1 MQQLNWLR
9 NPTTWGAGVLALA
22 AVIGLVTALLYISP
36 LGQKTVTFYTDDA
49 ASLTP
54 GDQVR
59 IAGITVG
66 TVKNL
71 VLESDRVRVN
81 ARVDAT
87 AFVGDKSQVQ
97 VRMLTV
103 VGGYYVTI
111 VSLGEAPLGAKP
123 IPADRVTMPYNLMR
137 TLADATKI
145 TDNVSTKPINESL
158 NQIQAGLSGTNTESL
173 SAAIDAGNSLMSA
186 ISRQRGQVSA
196 ILNMSDEYLESL
208 TGFREELKQMVL
220 KVALVEQT
228 LTLYGKGFAGTLDG
242 LGKILVGLRPV
253 GVWYRKHRP
262 EFLEKVRSWEQRG
275 RLFLDRNGL
284 TIRSLHRIQDKIN
297 RILDAQDGRPELLA
311 TDLCIPVPGSAC

>member
-1 MQQLNWLR
+1 M
-9 NPTTWGAGVLALA
+9 LALA
-22 AVIGLVTALLYISP
+22 AVISLVTALLYISP
-36 LGQKTVTFYTDDA
+36 PGQKTVTFYTDDA
-49 ASLTP
+49 ASLTA

-66 TVKNL
+66 TVKDL
-71 VLESDRVRVN
+71 ALERDRVRVN
-81 ARVDAT
+81 ARIEDT

-111 VSLGEAPLGAKP
+111 VSLGQAPLGTKP
-123 IPADRVTMPYNLMR
+123 ISADRVTMPYNLMR

-145 TDNVSTKPINESL
+145 TNDVNTKPINESL
-158 NQIQAGLSGTNTESL
+158 NQIQAGLTGTNTESL
-173 SAAIDAGNSLMSA
+173 SAVIDAGNSVMST

-196 ILNMSDEYLESL
+196 ILKMSDEYLESL
-208 TGFREELKQMVL
+208 SGFREELKQMVL
-220 KVALVEQT
+220 KIALVEQE

-242 LGKILVGLRPV
+242 LGQILVGLRPV
-253 GVWYRKHRP
+253 GLWYRGHRA

-284 TIRSLHRIQDKIN
+284 TIRSLHRIQDKIS
-297 RILDAQDGRPELLA
+297 RILGAQDDRPELLA
-311 TDLCIPVPGSAC
+311 TDLCIPVPGSPC